1 MDKFGLFDIL
11 NKLQVSEKQS
21 NALQNLVSGFLNSN
35 LIKPNNKTNEKSE
48 SPKSSEPPLY
58 LKSDAILKVIKKH
71 DLISKQIDL
80 DNKNNWFFGDVTI
93 LGWF

>member
-1 MDKFGLFDIL
+1 MVSRELKEIILDKFGLFDIL

-35 LIKPNNKTNEKSE
+35 LLKPNNTANEKSE

-71 DLISKQIDL
+71 DLISKQIDEN
-80 DNKNNWFFGDVTI
+80 NKKG
-93 LGWF
+93 